1 MATGRNST
9 LDVRCLDFRFDFV
22 GLILEIL
29 SLTSARLLLRNFH
42 GVTEKETLSFTSY
55 AEYGN
60 LVYVIYL
67 TAAQSSVVNLRIL
80 RNVSTCKQPQPP
92 YEL

>member
-1 MATGRNST
+1 MATDRNSKV
-9 LDVRCLDFRFDFV
+9 DVGFLDFRFDFV
-22 GLILEIL
+22 GLILEVL
-29 SLTSARLLLRNFH
+29 SLTSTRLLLRNFID
-42 GVTEKETLSFTSY
+42 VTEKETLSFTSY

-60 LVYVIYL
+60 LAYVIYL

-80 RNVSTCKQPQPP
+80 RNVPTCKQPQPP